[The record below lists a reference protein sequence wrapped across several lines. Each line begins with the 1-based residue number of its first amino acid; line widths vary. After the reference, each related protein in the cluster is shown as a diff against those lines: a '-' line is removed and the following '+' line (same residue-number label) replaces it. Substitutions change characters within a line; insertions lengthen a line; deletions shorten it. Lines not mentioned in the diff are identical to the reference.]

1 MRKINILF
9 ISHYSEMYGANKSL
23 LQLIIELRRDFGIK
37 PIVLLPRIGE
47 ICKELEKEKIEFQIS
62 HFYWW
67 VNNNKGIFQK
77 VLNVRKQ
84 IRNQLRVKQI
94 YKLFSDENIDLV
106 YSNSVTINMGVF
118 ISRKLHCP
126 HIWHIRETMEAYNFR
141 YSLGKRFAKKHFQ
154 KAANQ
159 YILISDFLIRSYSS
173 YLPSNKITRIY
184 NGINRIELH
193 RKENHFDGVLKLCI
207 VGVICEQK
215 NQLDILK
222 AIKILVEEH
231 GITNIHLH
239 IIGTAAG
246 AYLELIQDF
255 IAVNNL
261 TKFISFHGHQNNV
274 SEWLCETNL
283 GIMCSRD
290 EAFGRVTIE
299 YMLHRLPV
307 IVSNSGANS
316 ELIQPRNNGEVYEL
330 YNAQDLASKI
340 MRFVQ
345 NPKLLEEYGRY
356 AEEFVAGNFS
366 SEQNSKSIYKTIQE
380 TLELN
385 PIKSD

>member
-1 MRKINILF
+1 MRILF
-9 ISHYSEMYGANKSL
+9 ITHYSEMYGANKSL

-37 PIVLLPRIGE
+37 PIVLLPRVGE
-47 ICKELEKEKIEFQIS
+47 ICKEFEKEKIEFQIS

-77 VLNVRKQ
+77 VLNIRKQ
-84 IRNQLRVKQI
+84 IRNQFRVKHI
-94 YKLFSDENIDLV
+94 CKLFSVENIDLV

-118 ISRKLHCP
+118 VSKKLHCP
-126 HIWHIRETMEAYNFR
+126 HIWHFRESMEQFHFK
-141 YSLGKRFAKKHFQ
+141 YSLGERYARKLFHKGTNKF
-154 KAANQ
+154 
-159 YILISDFLIRSYSS
+159 ILISDYLIRSYSC
-173 YLPSNKITRIY
+173 YLPANKITRIY

-193 RKENHFDGVLKLCI
+193 RKGNQFEGVLKLCM
-207 VGVICEQK
+207 VGVISEQK

-246 AYLELIQDF
+246 VCLENIQDF

-261 TKFISFHGHQNNV
+261 IKYISFHGHQNNV
-274 SEWLCETNL
+274 NELLTKMNL

-307 IVSNSGANS
+307 IASNSGANP
-316 ELIQPRNNGEVYEL
+316 ELIEPGKNGELYEL
-330 YNAQDLASKI
+330 YNAQDLANKI
-340 MRFVQ
+340 MSFVQ
-345 NPKLLEEYGRY
+345 NPELLQEYGRY
-356 AEEFVAGNFS
+356 AQEFAVENFS

-380 TLELN
+380 ILELN